1 MSDNDFLVGM
11 LLLLILIAPNLIDCI
26 REWTK
31 E

>member
-11 LLLLILIAPNLIDCI
+11 LLLLILIAPNLIDSI